1 MKTTGIKFDAFTA
14 AGIGA
19 WERAATEELQGAN
32 PWNKLTRETQGVSV
46 KPFYST
52 ETTLKS
58 SIQLTAATNSFLGA
72 RTWYNCPSVLVKN
85 PVDANAAALEH
96 LRQGADGIFF
106 VLDEPLDFHK
116 LLKSIEWPICALH
129 FHATNA
135 ADAIAKTL
143 HEYLQGV
150 KGPSTGVFFGTPPIT
165 TLTHPSFHFAGF
177 TIDSSTS
184 PDAIAGA
191 LITAHQQMGNRFR
204 TQASNV
210 AFRMEVG
217 TDFFLDASRLRA
229 LRAAWERLLNAT
241 DTKSSPLFIHAWSR
255 AWTPEAYEPHG
266 NMLKA
271 TTAAMASIL
280 GGCDALT
287 IDAEDPHNATMIRAA
302 RNVAIIL
309 REESHLSKVADP
321 LAGAYFVDA
330 LTEELTDLIW
340 NKVQTGIA
348 S

>member
-1 MKTTGIKFDAFTA
+1 MKTTGNKFDAFSA
-14 AGIGA
+14 AGIAA

-32 PWNKLTRETQGVSV
+32 PWSKLTRERQGVSV

-52 ETTLKS
+52 EKAS
-58 SIQLTAATNSFLGA
+58 VQLAAATNSFLGA
-72 RTWYNCPSVLVKN
+72 RTWYNCPSVLVTD
-85 PVDANAAALEH
+85 PAEANAAALEH

-106 VLDEPLDFHK
+106 VLDEPVDFHR
-116 LLKSIEWPICALH
+116 LLHSIEWPICALH
-129 FHATNA
+129 FHATRH
-135 ADAIAKTL
+135 ADAVAKAL

-150 KGPSTGVFFGTPPIT
+150 QGPANGAFFASPAIT
-165 TLTHPSFHFAGF
+165 TLTHPTFHFAGF
-177 TIDSSTS
+177 TIDSTTTQ
-184 PDAIAGA
+184 DAIADA
-191 LITAHQQMGNRFR
+191 LIAAYRQMGNRFR
-204 TQASNV
+204 TQASDV
-210 AFRMEVG
+210 AFRIEVG
-217 TDFFLDASRLRA
+217 TDFFLDASKVRA
-229 LRAAWERLLNAT
+229 LRAAWERLLTAT
-241 DTKSSPLFIHAWSR
+241 DTKSSPLIIHAWSR
-255 AWTPEAYEPHG
+255 AWKAEAYEPHG

-287 IDAEDPHNATMIRAA
+287 IDAEDPHSATMIRAA

-340 NKVQTGIA
+340 NKVKTGLA
-348 S
+348 V

>member
-1 MKTTGIKFDAFTA
+1 MKTTENKFDAFTA
-14 AGIGA
+14 AGIAA

-32 PWNKLTRETQGVSV
+32 PWNKLTRERQGVSV

-52 ETTLKS
+52 ETVQKP
-58 SIQLTAATNSFLGA
+58 SIQLAAATNSFLGA

-85 PVDANAAALEH
+85 PAEANAAALEH
-96 LRQGADGIFF
+96 LRQGADGVFF
-106 VLDEPLDFHK
+106 VLDEPVDFHR

-129 FHATNA
+129 FHATQH
-135 ADAIAKTL
+135 ADAVAKAL

-150 KGPSTGVFFGTPPIT
+150 QGPANGAFFASPANT
-165 TLTHPSFHFAGF
+165 TLTHPTFHFAGF
-177 TIDSSTS
+177 AIDSTTS
-184 PDAIAGA
+184 PDAIADA
-191 LITAHQQMGNRFR
+191 LIASHRQMGNRFR
-204 TQASNV
+204 TQASDV
-210 AFRMEVG
+210 AFRIEVG
-217 TDFFLDASRLRA
+217 TDFFLDASKLRA
-229 LRAAWERLLNAT
+229 MRAAWERLLKAT
-241 DTKSSPLFIHAWSR
+241 DTQSSPLYMHAWSR
-255 AWTPEAYEPHG
+255 AWKTETYEPHG

-340 NKVQTGIA
+340 NRVKTGLAI
-348 S
+348 

>member
-1 MKTTGIKFDAFTA
+1 MKTTGNKFDAFTA
-14 AGIGA
+14 AGIEA
-19 WERAATEELQGAN
+19 WERAATEELQGAD

-52 ETTLKS
+52 DTTRKS
-58 SIQLTAATNSFLGA
+58 SIQLSAATNSFLGA

-85 PVDANAAALEH
+85 PAEANAAALEH
-96 LRQGADGIFF
+96 LRQGADGVFF
-106 VLDEPLDFHK
+106 ALDAPLDFHR
-116 LLKSIEWPICALH
+116 LLESIEWPICALH
-129 FHATNA
+129 FHATNH
-135 ADAIAKTL
+135 ADAVAKAL
-143 HEYLQGV
+143 HEYLQGI
-150 KGPSTGVFFGTPPIT
+150 KGPATGAFYGTPLIT
-165 TLTHPSFHFAGF
+165 ALTHPTFHFAGF

-184 PDAIAGA
+184 PDSIADA
-191 LITAHQQMGNRFR
+191 LIAVHRQMGNQFR
-204 TQASNV
+204 TQAGNV
-210 AFRMEVG
+210 AFRIEVA
-217 TDFFLDASRLRA
+217 TDFFLSASKLRA
-229 LRAAWERLLNAT
+229 LRAAWDLLLT
-241 DTKSSPLFIHAWSR
+241 TTGTKSSPLFIHAWSW

-287 IDAEDPHNATMIRAA
+287 IDAENSHNATMIRAA

-340 NKVQTGIA
+340 NKVKTRLA
-348 S
+348 L